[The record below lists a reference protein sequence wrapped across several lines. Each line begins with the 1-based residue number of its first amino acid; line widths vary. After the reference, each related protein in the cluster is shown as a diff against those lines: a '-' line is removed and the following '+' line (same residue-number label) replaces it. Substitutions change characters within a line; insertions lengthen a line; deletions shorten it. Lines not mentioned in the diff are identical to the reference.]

1 MPIRAKLYIG
11 STIAVGLALLA
22 GCLLFER
29 DFPEPLRYSSYLL
42 LACLASTLKI
52 KLPRIRGTMSI
63 NFLFI
68 LIGVAELS
76 AAETIM
82 LGCVAA
88 LVQCLWKPRKRPA
101 LIQVLFNIATLVVSI
116 GISFHASHVLV
127 QGANLPV
134 LLAVAVC
141 AYFVLNT
148 GMISLV
154 LSLVEKQALG
164 QVWRQCY
171 LWSFPYYL
179 AGAAI
184 ASAIVFSG
192 RTVGWKPALLMLP
205 VMYMIF
211 SYYRLRLLQQ
221 SEEDYRTA
229 TSPARG

>member
-1 MPIRAKLYIG
+1 MEGRCIG
-11 STIAVGLALLA
+11 LSDVGHQYRN
-22 GCLLFER
+22 E
-29 DFPEPLRYSSYLL
+29 
-42 LACLASTLKI
+42 KI
-52 KLPRIRGTMSI
+52 KDKMSS
-63 NFLFI
+63 
-68 LIGVAELS
+68 ES
-76 AAETIM
+76 
-82 LGCVAA
+82 
-88 LVQCLWKPRKRPA
+88 
-101 LIQVLFNIATLVVSI
+101 
-116 GISFHASHVLV
+116 
-127 QGANLPV
+127 
-134 LLAVAVC
+134 
-141 AYFVLNT
+141 
-148 GMISLV
+148 SLV

-211 SYYRLRLLQQ
+211 SYYRLHLLQQ